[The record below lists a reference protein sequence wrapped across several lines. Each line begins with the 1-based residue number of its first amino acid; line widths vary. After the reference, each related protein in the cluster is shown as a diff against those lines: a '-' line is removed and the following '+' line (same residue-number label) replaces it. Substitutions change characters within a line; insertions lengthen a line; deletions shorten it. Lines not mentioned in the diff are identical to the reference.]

1 MGDLLSTACCAVCF
15 LFMGDLVSTACC
27 ACSTA
32 CCCLC
37 FLFMGDLVSTA
48 CCIVHVFYL
57 RVILC
62 QLLAA
67 LFMFS
72 I

>member
-1 MGDLLSTACCAVCF
+1 MSTACCTVYVFYLWVILCQ
-15 LFMGDLVSTACC
+15 LLVA
-27 ACSTA
+27 
-32 CCCLC
+32 LC

-48 CCIVHVFYL
+48 CCIVYVFYL

-62 QLLAA
+62 QLLVA

-72 I
+72 IYG